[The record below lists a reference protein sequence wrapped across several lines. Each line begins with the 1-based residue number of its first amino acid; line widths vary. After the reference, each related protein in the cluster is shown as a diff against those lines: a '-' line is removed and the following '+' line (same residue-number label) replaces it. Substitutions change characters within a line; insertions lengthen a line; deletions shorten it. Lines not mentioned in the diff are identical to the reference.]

1 MSPGSSTCFSVTQSP
16 PVSLSSD
23 IQSLRY
29 IFSESSSL
37 PEYSLDFSMVCTRGG
52 SRLRPRVKFS
62 TPEREAPALAP
73 VPAPVL
79 SPVPEAVPEEPQ
91 GFRRYQTRM
100 GPRAPSPVPQRRVRR
115 ARPSKRACTS
125 GPGESSSSRP
135 QPSPVTSATEATS
148 SPQLSPASRIRRPL
162 FVGNPIPGNAR
173 LHRRE
178 FHQESYYDIPA
189 LRADPRFRE
198 SMRFIEDYAL
208 VPFMTPRQHYYP
220 RVVLQFYHSMTS
232 RGAAG
237 PLELQFSIYDLP
249 GVLKAAD
256 VSATLGLRI
265 PPANAE
271 GYRAWAHPPHREMV
285 RALARDTTA
294 GPVFYRRQLPPQMLL
309 IDHLFRTSLFP
320 LQHYV
325 QRRGA
330 ILEALY
336 RISEG
341 FWFSP
346 SELVMTSLMHF
357 EDKVHRKDLA
367 RAESLPLLMPR
378 LLCHVLE
385 HMGFPAEPRIEMRV
399 RCPLVLS
406 VERVMTMPVS
416 FHLRRKDQEEVPGQV
431 AEDAHTDDMPAPE
444 PKIQRSPAPQMSPP
458 SPPPHTT
465 SAAAADTPGP
475 SYSAHHSPEY
485 VHASSREIVGVMDA
499 ICSLA
504 ATQAAQEQRL
514 AQCHSMLQQIIT
526 HLGLPLVPDQREE
539 PTTDAASLDVLATA
553 AAASDPP
560 PVQQ

>member
-1 MSPGSSTCFSVTQSP
+1 
-16 PVSLSSD
+16 
-23 IQSLRY
+23 
-29 IFSESSSL
+29 
-37 PEYSLDFSMVCTRGG
+37 MVGTRGG
-52 SRLRPRVKFS
+52 SRLRSRVRFS
-62 TPEREAPALAP
+62 MPEREAPAPAP
-73 VPAPVL
+73 VPAPVR

-115 ARPSKRACTS
+115 ARPSKRARTS

-135 QPSPVTSATEATS
+135 QPSPVTSAAEATS
-148 SPQLSPASRIRRPL
+148 SPQLSPASRIRRSL

-178 FHQESYYDIPA
+178 FHQESYYDVPA
-189 LRADPRFRE
+189 LRADPRYRE
-198 SMRFIEDYAL
+198 SMRLIEDYSL
-208 VPFMTPRQHYYP
+208 LPFMTPRQHYYP

-237 PLELQFSIYDLP
+237 PLELQFSIDDRP
-249 GVLKAAD
+249 GVLRAAD
-256 VSATLGLRI
+256 ISAALGLRI
-265 PPANAE
+265 PLANAE

-294 GPVFYRRQLPPQMLL
+294 GPVFYQRQLPPQMLL

-346 SELVMTSLMHF
+346 SELVMTSLMQF
-357 EDKVHRKDLA
+357 EEKVHRKDLA
-367 RAESLPLLMPR
+367 RAESLPLLMLR
-378 LLCHVLE
+378 LLCQVLE
-385 HMGFPAEPRIEMRV
+385 HIGFPAEPRIEMRV

-416 FHLRRKDQEEVPGQV
+416 FHLRR
-431 AEDAHTDDMPAPE
+431 
-444 PKIQRSPAPQMSPP
+444 
-458 SPPPHTT
+458 
-465 SAAAADTPGP
+465 
-475 SYSAHHSPEY
+475 
-485 VHASSREIVGVMDA
+485 
-499 ICSLA
+499 
-504 ATQAAQEQRL
+504 
-514 AQCHSMLQQIIT
+514 
-526 HLGLPLVPDQREE
+526 
-539 PTTDAASLDVLATA
+539 
-553 AAASDPP
+553 
-560 PVQQ
+560 